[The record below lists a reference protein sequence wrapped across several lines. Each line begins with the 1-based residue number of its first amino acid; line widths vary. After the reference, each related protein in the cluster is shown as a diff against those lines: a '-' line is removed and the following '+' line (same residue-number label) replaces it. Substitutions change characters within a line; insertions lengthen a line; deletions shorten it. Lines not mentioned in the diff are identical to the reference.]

1 MRRFFRSAAFP
12 ILIVI
17 VLAFFAQR
25 LLNGDEKEKTPTL
38 SEFQAQVQERSRR
51 VRRGHLPA
59 EEQHDPGPA
68 EERQRVLGR
77 LSRTTTSRQLVR
89 ILERHDVAFNAEGT
103 GGSSF
108 LSILTY
114 ILPFILF
121 FGFWLFLMNQM
132 QGGGSRVMSFGK
144 SRAKRMS
151 VDAPKITFR
160 DVAGVDEAVQ
170 ELHEIK
176 EFLENPKRFQAL
188 GARIPKGVLLYGPP
202 GTGKTLL
209 ARAVAGE
216 AGVPFFS
223 ISGSD
228 FVEMFVG
235 VGASRVRDLFEQ
247 AKQNSPCIIF
257 MDEIDAV
264 GRHRGAGMG
273 GGHDEREQ
281 TLNQLLVE
289 MDGFEMKDNI
299 ILIAATNRPDILD
312 PALLRPGRFDRQ
324 IVVDRPDRKGRKQ
337 ILEVHTRGKP
347 LAKVID
353 LDALAG
359 QTPGFTGA
367 DLANLI
373 NEAALLTA
381 RSSKREITMDELEEG
396 IMRVIAGPE
405 KKSRVMSEKERLVTA
420 YHELGHAIVGHLLP
434 NCDPVHKISIISRG
448 QALGYTISLPTEDK
462 FLTTRAELTD
472 TMGMTLGGR
481 AAEEIV
487 FGEITT
493 GASND
498 LEKVT
503 ATAKQMVMRYG
514 MSERLGPRVFG
525 HDRSQPFLGREFSSE
540 PDYSDEI
547 AREIDDEIRRI
558 VEEAHQTAKDILIEH
573 REAMDRISRILLRA
587 RDDQLRGVREAAR
600 GGLRGRGVR
609 RARGGAEG
617 PRGPRG
623 AGEESRSRGPQARA
637 AAASRFRRQRRD
649 ARRPPRRLATF
660 AEPPIRPRSAR
671 YSPGDPD
678 HGDRQRDPRLV
689 LGRGPVPANPSGR
702 SSTAARLLDEGADL
716 LDVGGEST
724 RPGARGVSA
733 AEELARVGPVVEELR
748 GAPARRSRST
758 PPRSR
763 SRRPRSTPARG
774 SSTTSRRFESE
785 PELAALCADRDCGL
799 VLMHMQGTPR
809 TMQSDPTYD
818 DVVDDVKAFLAERIE
833 FATAEGVARGAH
845 LDRPWDRLRQDRRSQ
860 PGAPAAAQR
869 AGRARPA
876 DRGRHLPQ
884 ELPRQPHGPRG
895 RRAGRRH
902 DRLQRAGD
910 AGRSVRVPGPRRG
923 RSIARRS
930 TSPRRSSAVVPGR
943 AGSRSLPDSGAGA
956 LVASRPVEAHRP
968 GLELLRRGRDPPPLD
983 LHASRRQRGRARDR
997 AAPRDRRQLRRPGLR
1012 RRC

>member
-17 VLAFFAQR
+17 VLAFFVQQIVNPNEPA
-25 LLNGDEKEKTPTL
+25 ETPTYN
-38 SEFQAQVQERSRR
+38 EFYAQ
-51 VRRGHLPA
+51 LTD
-59 EEQHDPGPA
+59 DPGTIEKVEIEQKTQTIKVTETDGTEFTTGYLPQT
-68 EERQRVLGR
+68 EDTLINELQRQEIE
-77 LSRTTTSRQLVR
+77 TTVKG
-89 ILERHDVAFNAEGT
+89 I
-103 GGSSF
+103 GGSS
-108 LSILTY
+108 LLNILTY
-114 ILPFILF
+114 ILPFLLF
-121 FGFWLFLMNQM
+121 FGFWIFLMNQM

-144 SRAKRMS
+144 SKAKRMS

-160 DVAGVDEAVQ
+160 DVAGADEAVQ

-176 EFLENPKRFQAL
+176 EFLENPKKFQAL

-347 LAKVID
+347 LAKEID

-373 NEAALLTA
+373 NESALLTA
-381 RSSKREITMDELEEG
+381 RGGKREISMHELEEG

-405 KKSRVMSEKERLVTA
+405 KKTRVMSEKERLVTA
-420 YHELGHAIVGHLLP
+420 FHEMGHAIVGQVLP
-434 NCDPVHKISIISRG
+434 NCDPVHKVSIIGRG
-448 QALGYTISLPTEDK
+448 QALGYTISLPGEDK
-462 FLTTRAELTD
+462 FLTTRAELGD
-472 TMGMTLGGR
+472 TMAMTLGGR

-503 ATAKQMVMRYG
+503 ATAKQMVMRFG

-525 HDRSQPFLGREFSSE
+525 HDRGQPFLGREFSSE

-558 VEEAHQTAKDILIEH
+558 VEEAHQSAKDILTEN
-573 REAMDRISRILLRA
+573 REQLDRISNILLERETIDA
-587 RDDQLRGVREAAR
+587 KEFVALLEGASEEDVFGAADEAAAEADEKPEAPPEAER
-600 GGLRGRGVR
+600 KA
-609 RARGGAEG
+609 AREG
-617 PRGPRG
+617 PRP
-623 AGEESRSRGPQARA
+623 
-637 AAASRFRRQRRD
+637 
-649 ARRPPRRLATF
+649 
-660 AEPPIRPRSAR
+660 
-671 YSPGDPD
+671 
-678 HGDRQRDPRLV
+678 
-689 LGRGPVPANPSGR
+689 
-702 SSTAARLLDEGADL
+702 
-716 LDVGGEST
+716 
-724 RPGARGVSA
+724 
-733 AEELARVGPVVEELR
+733 
-748 GAPARRSRST
+748 ST
-758 PPRSR
+758 PPR
-763 SRRPRSTPARG
+763 PGFAGG
-774 SSTTSRRFESE
+774 SAEMR
-785 PELAALCADRDCGL
+785 ADD
-799 VLMHMQGTPR
+799 
-809 TMQSDPTYD
+809 
-818 DVVDDVKAFLAERIE
+818 
-833 FATAEGVARGAH
+833 
-845 LDRPWDRLRQDRRSQ
+845 
-860 PGAPAAAQR
+860 
-869 AGRARPA
+869 
-876 DRGRHLPQ
+876 
-884 ELPRQPHGPRG
+884 
-895 RRAGRRH
+895 
-902 DRLQRAGD
+902 
-910 AGRSVRVPGPRRG
+910 
-923 RSIARRS
+923 
-930 TSPRRSSAVVPGR
+930 
-943 AGSRSLPDSGAGA
+943 
-956 LVASRPVEAHRP
+956 
-968 GLELLRRGRDPPPLD
+968 
-983 LHASRRQRGRARDR
+983 
-997 AAPRDRRQLRRPGLR
+997 
-1012 RRC
+1012 

>member
-1 MRRFFRSAAFP
+1 LRRFFKSAAFP
-12 ILIVI
+12 ILLVVI
-17 VLAFFAQR
+17 LAFIAQR
-25 LLNGDEKEKTPTL
+25 VITSDSGPPAPGYNELIQKETGLIEEGKVEKVDVNPKDNTLDVEKTNGESVSMGYPPDAEKSL
-38 SEFQAQVQERSRR
+38 IFQ
-51 VRRGHLPA
+51 
-59 EEQHDPGPA
+59 
-68 EERQRVLGR
+68 
-77 LSRTTTSRQLVR
+77 
-89 ILERHDVAFNAEGT
+89 LEKNDVATDVHGS
-103 GGSSF
+103 GGNGL
-108 LSILTY
+108 LSLLTF
-114 ILPFILF
+114 ILPFVLF
-121 FGFWLFLMNQM
+121 LGFWIFLMNQM
-132 QGGGSRVMSFGK
+132 QGGGSRVMNFGK
-144 SRAKRMS
+144 SKAKRMS

-170 ELHEIK
+170 ELEEIK
-176 EFLENPKRFQAL
+176 EFLENPKKFQAL

-324 IVVDRPDRKGRKQ
+324 VVVDRPDRKGRKH

-347 LAKVID
+347 LGREID
-353 LDALAG
+353 LDTLAG

-381 RSSKREITMDELEEG
+381 RTGNREISMKELEEG

-405 KKSRVMSEKERLVTA
+405 KKTRVMSEKERLITA
-420 YHELGHAIVGHLLP
+420 FHELGHAIVGHLLP

-472 TMGMTLGGR
+472 TMAMTLGGR

-503 ATAKQMVMRYG
+503 ETAKQMVMRFG

-525 HDRSQPFLGREFSSE
+525 HDRGQPFLGREFSTE

-558 VEEAHQTAKDILIEH
+558 VESAHQSAKSLLNEH
-573 REAMDRISRILLRA
+573 REDLDRISNLLLA
-587 RDDQLRGVREAAR
+587 RETIDAEQFAALLEGKSEAEVFADD
-600 GGLRGRGVR
+600 
-609 RARGGAEG
+609 
-617 PRGPRG
+617 
-623 AGEESRSRGPQARA
+623 EEPAK
-637 AAASRFRRQRRD
+637 
-649 ARRPPRRLATF
+649 P
-660 AEPPIRPRSAR
+660 AEPAAEPERAQREGARPNPRPR
-671 YSPGDPD
+671 PG
-678 HGDRQRDPRLV
+678 
-689 LGRGPVPANPSGR
+689 
-702 SSTAARLLDEGADL
+702 
-716 LDVGGEST
+716 
-724 RPGARGVSA
+724 
-733 AEELARVGPVVEELR
+733 
-748 GAPARRSRST
+748 
-758 PPRSR
+758 
-763 SRRPRSTPARG
+763 
-774 SSTTSRRFESE
+774 
-785 PELAALCADRDCGL
+785 
-799 VLMHMQGTPR
+799 
-809 TMQSDPTYD
+809 
-818 DVVDDVKAFLAERIE
+818 
-833 FATAEGVARGAH
+833 FAG
-845 LDRPWDRLRQDRRSQ
+845 
-860 PGAPAAAQR
+860 
-869 AGRARPA
+869 
-876 DRGRHLPQ
+876 
-884 ELPRQPHGPRG
+884 
-895 RRAGRRH
+895 
-902 DRLQRAGD
+902 GD
-910 AGRSVRVPGPRRG
+910 AS
-923 RSIARRS
+923 
-930 TSPRRSSAVVPGR
+930 
-943 AGSRSLPDSGAGA
+943 
-956 LVASRPVEAHRP
+956 
-968 GLELLRRGRDPPPLD
+968 
-983 LHASRRQRGRARDR
+983 
-997 AAPRDRRQLRRPGLR
+997 
-1012 RRC
+1012 